1 MKRKL
6 NVISTIIVSAIIL
19 MGCTPPITFPPV
31 SQTATNAH
39 NQGQFVWHDLATYNP
54 IAARDFY
61 SEVFGWEYETLGYG
75 ENTYFVIK
83 NEGTPIGGIFK
94 LADQYGKSAEWL
106 SSMSVPDVNAA
117 IKYNSS
123 AGGKTIFKK
132 ATFAGRGETALVQD
146 PQGAF
151 VAFLKSESGDPQPQ
165 RAGDIKM
172 NSWLWNELW
181 TTDLQASIDY
191 YKGLTTCESSEVKD
205 SKVPYFLFQKD
216 NKTLSGAIGNP
227 VEGARS
233 SWMPYIKVKDVK
245 ATLAKAKAAGAHV
258 MMEPDPSIR
267 KGTVAVLMDPTGAQF
282 TIQQWI
288 LR

>member
-1 MKRKL
+1 MKIKAYSIL
-6 NVISTIIVSAIIL
+6 MVSAII
-19 MGCTPPITFPPV
+19 MIACNPTITFPPV
-31 SQTATNAH
+31 SQTATNTH
-39 NQGQFVWHDLATYNP
+39 NQGQFVWHDLATFNP

-61 SEVFGWEYETLGYG
+61 SEVFGWEFETLGYG

-94 LADQYGKSAEWL
+94 LADKYGKAAEWL

-117 IKYNSS
+117 VKYNSS

-132 ATFAGRGETALVQD
+132 ATFDGRGETALVQD

-165 RAGDIKM
+165 RAGDVNM
-172 NSWLWNELW
+172 NTWLWNELW
-181 TTDLQASIDY
+181 TNDLEASLDF
-191 YKGLTTCESSEVKD
+191 YKGLTNSETEEVEG
-205 SKVPYFLFQKD
+205 SKVPYFTFKQD
-216 NKTLSGAIGNP
+216 NKTFSGAIGNP

-233 SWMPYIKVKDVK
+233 SWMPYIKVKDVN
-245 ATLAKAKAAGAHV
+245 ATFEKAKAAGAHV
-258 MMEPDPSIR
+258 MMEPTPSIR